1 MVRYKPTDPRHPDHP
16 ENYRQ
21 KFRTR
26 KNMAGSTASVSGE
39 YGFFCGFVRETAGF
53 SRKLFVGRNVSSSV
67 FCFRL
72 FTSFLAIPIHKHHFP
87 FLLRVS
93 IRTNFVV
100 LETQKQKS

>member
-39 YGFFCGFVRETAGF
+39 YGFFVV
-53 SRKLFVGRNVSSSV
+53 LFVKRQVSVGNCSLVEMFRRWFFFPSIYIV
-67 FCFRL
+67 SGDSYPQTLFSISAACF
-72 FTSFLAIPIHKHHFP
+72 H
-87 FLLRVS
+87 
-93 IRTNFVV
+93 
-100 LETQKQKS
+100 